1 MGRFNGTNRISYKS
15 EPDYT
20 QPRLEIPPDAREKI
34 LKRLC
39 FLYGES
45 EAKKHIIELERV
57 LKVHYAYKPTEAIEA
72 EKNFDPSERF
82 TQKDI
87 VLITY
92 GDMLRGEENR
102 STLATLTEVIDNLP
116 GLKNLINTIH
126 ILPFFPYSSD
136 RGFSILDFNIVNPK
150 LGSWKDIEG
159 LGQNFQLMFDAV
171 FNHVSAQSMSFQEL
185 LNGNPDYKDVFTVY
199 TSPDELTT
207 EQRQIIVR
215 PRTSDILSKYQSI
228 DGPIWVWTTFSPDQ
242 IDLNYRNPSV
252 LIGAIETLLLYI
264 RHGAN
269 IIRLDAVTYLWDEP
283 GTTGANLEQTHE
295 IIKLFRD
302 ILNVVAPSVALI
314 TETNIPHKDNVSYF
328 GSGFDEAQM
337 VYNFALPPL
346 VLYTF
351 YKEDAAALSQW
362 AKDLQ
367 YPSSSATFFNILDS
381 HDGVGLMGV
390 KNILSKEEIAFII
403 QKAKERGAFIS
414 YKTGDDG
421 KEEPYEINTTWFSA
435 LDRDNDR
442 EDVTFQ
448 VKRFIAS
455 RSIALVLRGVP
466 GIYIHGLIGTRND
479 VETVLKTKSKRDINR
494 QAIDQ
499 RDLLEAL
506 KDRNST
512 LYNIVSQLARLLEI
526 RVRQSAFHPNGEQ
539 RILMLSPDVFTVL
552 RISPECDEHIL
563 TLTNITSRVCHL
575 KVPLFELGVEGTYSS
590 ENLSELQPTDTAPF
604 CATPEENYWYDL
616 VGRRGWRVQDGN
628 LEVTLQPYNVV
639 WLMPLV
645 ELEKAIE
652 S

>member
-283 GTTGANLEQTHE
+283 GTTGANLAQTHE